1 MCKGGKGMTKN
12 YVLQVH
18 HSEGDDVYYCNSE
31 KELKELLSSMIDKLN
46 TYVSTSVDTFSI
58 ITYIQ

>member
-1 MCKGGKGMTKN
+1 MTKN